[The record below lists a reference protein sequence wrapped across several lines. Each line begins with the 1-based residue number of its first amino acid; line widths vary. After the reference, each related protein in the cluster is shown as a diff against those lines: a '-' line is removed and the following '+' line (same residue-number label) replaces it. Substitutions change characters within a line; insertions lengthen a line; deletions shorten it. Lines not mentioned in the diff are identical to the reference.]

1 MKRVLIIS
9 ALFPPEPVVSAN
21 LSFDIASEVS
31 KKNNVT
37 VISPYP
43 SRPNGKVFNSQNKSN
58 FSFEHLYVNSYISN
72 KSNIYSRFRESLSFG
87 LKSLKFIR
95 ENHYQY
101 DSIYMNSWPLIAQF
115 LTVFEAKRYRLPIVT
130 HVHDLYPE
138 SLIQKIPYFKN
149 ILYYL
154 LLPIDKYILNNSSYV
169 ITISKSMR
177 ELLIK
182 SRNLCSSK
190 VYVAYNWQ
198 DETLFNKINHNSIDI
213 EEKFKFMYAGS
224 ISNLAV
230 IEDLILAFN
239 EAKINN
245 SELIIAGDGS
255 DKKRLMTLVSK
266 MNFKNIKF
274 IKFNQKN
281 IGLTQS
287 NSDVLILS
295 LKKGAS
301 KFAFP
306 PKIPAYM
313 FSSKPILTYVDK
325 NSEISETIKRASCGW
340 SVDSSQIYD
349 LSLKM
354 IEISNISKETL
365 KELGRNGYE
374 FALNNLSKK
383 TNLELILN
391 KIESSLKK
399 SNVL

>member
-1 MKRVLIIS
+1 MKKILVIS

-21 LSFDIASEVS
+21 LSFDITSKLSE
-31 KKNNVT
+31 KFNVT
-37 VISPYP
+37 VLSPFP
-43 SRPNGKVFNSQNKSN
+43 SRPNGKFYNVQNKSN
-58 FSFEHLYVNSYISN
+58 SSFEHLYVNSYISK
-72 KSNIYSRFRESLSFG
+72 KSNIFSRFSESLSFG

-115 LTVFEAKRYRLPIVT
+115 LTIFEAKRNSIPVVT

-138 SLIQKIPYFKN
+138 SLIQKIPYFKK
-149 ILYYL
+149 IFYHV
-154 LLPIDKYILNNSSYV
+154 LLPIDKYILNNSKYV
-169 ITISKSMR
+169 VTISKSMR
-177 ELLIK
+177 ELLII
-182 SRNLCSSK
+182 SRGLPSSK
-190 VYVAYNWQ
+190 INVAYNWQ
-198 DETLFNKINHNSIDI
+198 DETLFNKINHNITDI
-213 EEKFKFMYAGS
+213 EENFKFMYAGS

-239 EAKINN
+239 DAKINN

-255 DKKRLMTLVSK
+255 EKKRLVTLVSK
-266 MNFKNIKF
+266 KNFKNIKF
-274 IKFNQKN
+274 IKFNQSN
-281 IGLTQS
+281 IGLIQS

-306 PKIPAYM
+306 SKIPAYM
-313 FSSKPILTYVDK
+313 FSSKPILAYVDK

-340 SVDSSQIYD
+340 SVDSSCIHD

-365 KELGRNGYE
+365 KELGRNGHR
-374 FALNNLSKK
+374 FALINLSKK
-383 TNLELILN
+383 TNLELIVN
-391 KIESSLKK
+391 KIELSLRNG
-399 SNVL
+399 NVL

>member
-21 LSFDIASEVS
+21 LSFDIASAVS

-72 KSNIYSRFRESLSFG
+72 KSDIYSRFRESLSFG

-101 DSIYMNSWPLIAQF
+101 DSIYMNSWPLVAQF
-115 LTVFEAKRYRLPIVT
+115 LTVFGAKRYRLPIVT

-138 SLIQKIPYFKN
+138 SLIQKIPYFKK
-149 ILYYL
+149 ILYHL

-169 ITISKSMR
+169 ITISKTMR

-182 SRNLCSSK
+182 SRNLSSSK
-190 VYVAYNWQ
+190 VNVAFNWQ
-198 DETLFNKINHNSIDI
+198 DETLFNKIIRNKTDV
-213 EEKFKFMYAGS
+213 EAKFKFMYAGS
-224 ISNLAV
+224 ISDLAV

-255 DKKRLMTLVSK
+255 DKKRLIALVSK

-281 IGLTQS
+281 IGLTHS
-287 NSDVLILS
+287 KSDVLILS

-306 PKIPAYM
+306 SKIPAYM
-313 FSSKPILTYVDK
+313 FSSKPILSYVDK
-325 NSEISETIKRASCGW
+325 NSEISETIKMASCGW
-340 SVDSSQIYD
+340 SVDPSQIHE
-349 LSLKM
+349 LSSKM
-354 IEISNISKETL
+354 IEISNISKESL
-365 KELGRNGYE
+365 KELGENGHK
-374 FALNNLSKK
+374 FASINLSKK
-383 TNLELILN
+383 TNLDIIVN
-391 KIESSLKK
+391 KIESSFRNNNEL
-399 SNVL
+399 